1 MELITEIY
9 VSGELS
15 ALFIYPEESEV
26 IPDYIK
32 QTQEYLRQAPYNK
45 GKHITT
51 KTREYEKKT

>member
-15 ALFIYPEESEV
+15 AMFIYPEDSEV

-32 QTQEYLRQAPYNK
+32 QTKEYLRQAPYNK
-45 GKHITT
+45 GKHITVE
-51 KTREYEKKT
+51 TRQYEKE